1 LKDKVFAVAIDQGDR
16 TVVTAGPTTTARA
29 VPFLGGVFMRR
40 SFTLLFPGLFALALL
55 APATLLTTSPVAAA
69 PLAAVGACST
79 GVGNAGGEGIICQV
93 TIVNTITA
101 TGGSATVT
109 VHECLGSAGDPTD
122 GAITGHPCT
131 TTTYSLS
138 TPITSVIQCDGSASG
153 GGGKLLC
160 SLAITNSFVG
170 IDPGAT
176 AVTVNQCVGSGGGIT
191 TGCNPLQSTTGAAIT
206 QCNGSANGGGASLT
220 CSATGT
226 MASALVVTINQCNG
240 SANGGGAL
248 VNCSASMVNA
258 AVGATSSPSASVSS
272 SPTASGSPSPT
283 ASGSPTASASLSAA
297 TAPPATVPPT
307 STVGGGSSNSSTPQF
322 ALLICLAL
330 GGLAAAAVVT
340 QRRRINS

>member
-1 LKDKVFAVAIDQGDR
+1 MFAVAIDQGDR

-29 VPFLGGVFMRR
+29 VLFLGGVFMRR
-40 SFTLLFPGLFALALL
+40 SFTLLLPGLFALALL

-69 PLAAVGACST
+69 PLAPVGACST
-79 GVGNAGGEGIICQV
+79 GVGNAGGQGIICNV

-101 TGGSATVT
+101 TGGSATLT

-122 GAITGHPCT
+122 GALGHTCT

-138 TPITSVIQCDGSASG
+138 TPITSVIQCDGSANG

-176 AVTVNQCVGSGGGIT
+176 VVTVNQCVGSGGGIT
-191 TGCNPLQSTTGAAIT
+191 TGCNPLQSTTNAAIT

-226 MASALVVTINQCNG
+226 MASALVVKIDQCNG

-258 AVGATSSPSASVSS
+258 VVGATSSPSASVSPSPSASVS
-272 SPTASGSPSPT
+272 STPTASVSPT
-283 ASGSPTASASLSAA
+283 PTA
-297 TAPPATVPPT
+297 TPAPNSTLPPT
-307 STVGGGSSNSSTPQF
+307 GTVSDGSSNSSTPQF

-330 GGLAAAAVVT
+330 GGLAVAAVVT